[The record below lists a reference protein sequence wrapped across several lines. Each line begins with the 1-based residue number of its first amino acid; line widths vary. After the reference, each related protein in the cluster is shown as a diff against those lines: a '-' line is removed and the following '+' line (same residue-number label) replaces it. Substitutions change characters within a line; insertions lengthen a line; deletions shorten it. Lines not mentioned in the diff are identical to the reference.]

1 MDVRKR
7 IIIFSLLIFV
17 ISLCFIAFKVEDMRE
32 IKDYKSW
39 ETFLIG
45 PISFLGGGLFEFLVW
60 TANIWFFISVIF
72 CYKKYFVISALLA
85 AIAFLIA
92 ETFFFWKEI
101 LVAENGR
108 MGRIY
113 SLETGYFLWIASII
127 FLTAGS
133 LYLFIKSKL
142 TNHKLSS

>member
-1 MDVRKR
+1 
-7 IIIFSLLIFV
+7 
-17 ISLCFIAFKVEDMRE
+17 MRE